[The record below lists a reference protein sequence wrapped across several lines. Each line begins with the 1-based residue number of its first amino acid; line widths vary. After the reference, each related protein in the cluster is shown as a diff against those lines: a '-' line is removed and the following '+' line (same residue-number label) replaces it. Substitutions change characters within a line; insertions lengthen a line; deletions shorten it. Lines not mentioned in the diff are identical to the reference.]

1 MKKFRN
7 LDIKVA
13 AMGKVK
19 WLGMDLNV
27 HFHRYLNSQNLAIQ
41 LMKGRESLTIATVN
55 TDGLSKDEVAIKNYS
70 ENTGVYEA
78 LLEADII
85 ESAHNLIESGMAVLA
100 VCTLGEKGKAL
111 LKEQGV

>member
-1 MKKFRN
+1 
-7 LDIKVA
+7 
-13 AMGKVK
+13 MGKVK

-27 HFHRYLNSQNLAIQ
+27 HFHRYLNSENLAIQ

-85 ESAHNLIESGMAVLA
+85 ESAHNLIESGSGMAVLA